1 MIRYQ
6 DIISKF
12 QIDGEITE
20 VSPWD
25 TEPSTIPLRLCA
37 AERTMCCRR

>member
-20 VSPWD
+20 VKPWD
-25 TEPSTIPLRLCA
+25 TDRQPYL
-37 AERTMCCRR
+37 